1 MNALERIKQRMT
13 KHRALE
19 LSKASGV
26 DRDTIRRIKNGITQ
40 SPGFLT
46 LAKIQAA
53 MDSMEGVE
61 HE

>member
-1 MNALERIKQRMT
+1 MNILERTKQRMARHAT
-13 KHRALE
+13 LE

-26 DRDTIRRIKNGITQ
+26 DRDTIRRIKNGLTK

-46 LAKIQAA
+46 IAKIQQGLDA
-53 MDSMEGVE
+53 MEGVE